1 MLGNGE
7 RLVRSWDYATSTVK
21 KGLSKTTT
29 SQTLTV
35 TNKRLI
41 SESRSERKVN
51 RSEVPLDEVKR
62 IDLAR
67 EVGSNVLAIVL
78 FVLAGLL
85 FVLGIAVGDGEI
97 GGMIPF
103 FIGTVLFVIIG
114 LLSLGKGSL
123 AVVVYSKD
131 KYCIAMLAGASAL
144 KARAKAGK
152 MKIKVNNVVAAEI
165 VDQLGALIF
174 GGGVSSVPTYT
185 SHAAPAAPVAPA
197 APAAPE
203 APANEAML

>member
-21 KGLSKTTT
+21 SGLAKTTT

-67 EVGSNVLAIVL
+67 EVGSNALAIVL
-78 FVLAGLL
+78 FVLAALA
-85 FVLGIAVGDGEI
+85 VILGAVVADGELLV
-97 GGMIPF
+97 PF
-103 FIGTVLFVIIG
+103 IIVALVLVFIGI
-114 LLSLGKGSL
+114 LSLGKGSL

-131 KYCIAMLAGASAL
+131 KYCVAMLAGASAL

-174 GGGVSSVPTYT
+174 GGGISSVPPYT
-185 SHAAPAAPVAPA
+185 SHVAPAAPAAPVAPA
-197 APAAPE
+197 APAAPAKE
-203 APANEAML
+203 ETL